1 MNDYEKMQRADLR
14 LRVLQVLSSVP
25 GYRANESLVRQQLL
39 ERYAHALSQ
48 DALRG
53 ELAWLNEQGL
63 LTYQGGD
70 IVLASITQRGQDC
83 AAGLVQVPGVKRPGP
98 DEMLVAA
105 GIGLLRQ
112 L

>member
-14 LRVLQVLSSVP
+14 LRVLQVLASVP
-25 GYRANESLVRQQLL
+25 GYRANESMVRQQLA

-63 LTYQGGD
+63 LAYQGAD
-70 IVLASITQRGQDC
+70 IVLASLTQRGQDC
-83 AAGLVQVPGVKRPGP
+83 AAGLTQIPGVKRPGP
-98 DEMLVAA
+98 DEMLMAA